1 MQKNECN
8 TLDSR
13 IVLNADGGHL
23 DLQGL
28 RHLAGSGRFKLCKN
42 MACAKLW
49 LSCGHL
55 PLQARARLVERQSVP
70 QHAALQLP
78 RLVAARD
85 NEAEITQPMQ
95 IRFK

>member
-1 MQKNECN
+1 MAAILIFKACGIWLEVG
-8 TLDSR
+8 
-13 IVLNADGGHL
+13 VLNFAKTWHAQSYGSRAGH
-23 DLQGL
+23 
-28 RHLAGSGRFKLCKN
+28 S
-42 MACAKLW
+42 
-49 LSCGHL
+49 